1 MLSTVLLVV
10 GALLVGEALH
20 GGVVQGTYGLTSPYV
35 VIRVILGSIFIA
47 LGYRFKTPAEEYVST
62 PSDQPTR
69 SEQVGDSSPDPDQTG
84 EFDSEMSPLG
94 GDGLEHV
101 DGDARDDSRGG
112 ETRGGETRGEEPDDA
127 RGEGETDSR
136 E

>member
-20 GGVVQGTYGLTSPYV
+20 GGVVQGTYRLTSPYV
-35 VIRVILGSIFIA
+35 VLRVILGSIFIA

-69 SEQVGDSSPDPDQTG
+69 SDREDDSPDPDQTG
-84 EFDSEMSPLG
+84 EFDPEMSPLG

-101 DGDARDDSRGG
+101 DGDRRDAGDD
-112 ETRGGETRGEEPDDA
+112 RGE
-127 RGEGETDSR
+127 
-136 E
+136 